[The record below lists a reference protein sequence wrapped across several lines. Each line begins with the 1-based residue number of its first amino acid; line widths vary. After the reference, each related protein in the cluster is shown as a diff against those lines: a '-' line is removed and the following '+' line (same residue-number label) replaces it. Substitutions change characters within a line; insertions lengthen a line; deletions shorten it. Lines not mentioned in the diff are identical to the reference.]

1 VTVKANCAVEEISM
15 NRVVAG
21 GEAIATALAIWAAGV
36 KASPLGALLG
46 VPTDKSGRVRTN
58 RDLSVAGLANVYAL
72 GDVALVLDAGGKPLP
87 GLAQVAKQEGR
98 YLGRE
103 LAKKLRGVTSAK
115 NFEFHNR
122 GNAAIIGRQSAIF
135 DFDWWRLKGPLA
147 WLLWA
152 FVHIYLLAGFE
163 HRLLVAVQ
171 WLWRY
176 LTYDHG
182 ARLIVEAVPQAPT
195 DRA

>member
-1 VTVKANCAVEEISM
+1 VTVKANCAVEEISL

-21 GEAIATALAIWAAGV
+21 GEAIPTALAIWAAGV
-36 KASPLGALLG
+36 RASPLGALLG

-103 LAKKLRGVTSAK
+103 LAKNCCVASARRRLS
-115 NFEFHNR
+115 EFPTI
-122 GNAAIIGRQSAIF
+122 GNAAIIGRRRRLHLDGGAPRDAGMAVVGICSASLVVSSI
-135 DFDWWRLKGPLA
+135 GCSSPCNELA
-147 WLLWA
+147 LPA
-152 FVHIYLLAGFE
+152 
-163 HRLLVAVQ
+163 
-171 WLWRY
+171 
-176 LTYDHG
+176 YDHG
-182 ARLIVEAVPQAPT
+182 ARLIVKRSQAPT